1 MVEED
6 EDLTEGDE
14 GDVTEEDMT
23 SDTGEEAEFKPEKI
37 QCEEDDEFVKLFDS
51 LMTSESLTTAAN
63 KNTDLNIPMNLKAK
77 VEDSQEKVE
86 GKIVFSLI
94 TRKGNKTNAKGN
106 LGPPILAI
114 FNRFSALHVPED
126 SRLAIGLEKAEQE
139 RQKQKEEMRKLTI
152 EMANRQHLEEVQ
164 QEALGMTHVV
174 KLYASQKDINRQDRL
189 RYIYL

>member
-6 EDLTEGDE
+6 EELTEGDE

-106 LGPPILAI
+106 LRPPYIFCTYIFIL
-114 FNRFSALHVPED
+114 ALHVPED

-164 QEALGMTHVV
+164 QEALG
-174 KLYASQKDINRQDRL
+174 KYQSGRK
-189 RYIYL
+189 

>member
-1 MVEED
+1 MKIRILKNYQTVSWSQQKVSTSEAKLDSIFENFSRFFPKFFNEKSVLNVRLGTMVEED
-6 EDLTEGDE
+6 EELTEGDE

-106 LGPPILAI
+106 LGPPIIL
-114 FNRFSALHVPED
+114 
-126 SRLAIGLEKAEQE
+126 
-139 RQKQKEEMRKLTI
+139 
-152 EMANRQHLEEVQ
+152 
-164 QEALGMTHVV
+164 
-174 KLYASQKDINRQDRL
+174 
-189 RYIYL
+189 

>member
-6 EDLTEGDE
+6 EELTEGDE

-106 LGPPILAI
+106 VEPPISMVI
-114 FNRFSALHVPED
+114 QPMFSITRSRRFSSCYW
-126 SRLAIGLEKAEQE
+126 SRK
-139 RQKQKEEMRKLTI
+139 
-152 EMANRQHLEEVQ
+152 
-164 QEALGMTHVV
+164 
-174 KLYASQKDINRQDRL
+174 S
-189 RYIYL
+189 

>member
-1 MVEED
+1 MFRNVSSGTMVEED
-6 EDLTEGDE
+6 EELTEGDE

-106 LGPPILAI
+106 VEPSLSMVIQPMFSITRSR
-114 FNRFSALHVPED
+114 RFSSCYW
-126 SRLAIGLEKAEQE
+126 SRK
-139 RQKQKEEMRKLTI
+139 
-152 EMANRQHLEEVQ
+152 
-164 QEALGMTHVV
+164 
-174 KLYASQKDINRQDRL
+174 S
-189 RYIYL
+189 

>member
-1 MVEED
+1 MLNVRLGTMVEED
-6 EDLTEGDE
+6 EELTEGDE

-106 LGPPILAI
+106 LGPPILIIIQLI
-114 FNRFSALHVPED
+114 FSITCSRRFSSCYR
-126 SRLAIGLEKAEQE
+126 SRKG
-139 RQKQKEEMRKLTI
+139 
-152 EMANRQHLEEVQ
+152 
-164 QEALGMTHVV
+164 
-174 KLYASQKDINRQDRL
+174 
-189 RYIYL
+189 

>member
-1 MVEED
+1 MEED
-6 EDLTEGDE
+6 EELTEGDE

-94 TRKGNKTNAKGN
+94 TRKGNKTNAKGSIHDA
-106 LGPPILAI
+106 LKCRTLMCRTLMCRTLMWARH
-114 FNRFSALHVPED
+114 NRFKPFFQHYMFRKIRALLLV
-126 SRLAIGLEKAEQE
+126 
-139 RQKQKEEMRKLTI
+139 
-152 EMANRQHLEEVQ
+152 
-164 QEALGMTHVV
+164 
-174 KLYASQKDINRQDRL
+174 
-189 RYIYL
+189 